1 VIELYAL
8 PLPAAHLHLGPMTL
22 RDALLTLAGPAWELH
37 ADDRARQIC
46 FRAARR
52 QHPRQPT
59 ATAERCRRSRWRLR
73 FREASHECLA
83 SRSTLNC
90 RRGVQ
95 SLMWLWLIGLS
106 VIVALGYQ
114 AMNDQAD
121 QERLDSRLQ
130 RLEAQATGLAETIEA
145 IQQRPAVATA
155 ADLKDTRQILEA
167 RAAQVE
173 KSLSGY
179 AAADDLQALR
189 AEIEQIKT
197 RQAAA
202 RAAAPAQPRASRT
215 ATASKAEPPPLPFRV
230 VGAELRAGERSV
242 SVAPSNGDF
251 TPDQLQVLLPGDA
264 VGPWRLQAI
273 EGNAAV
279 FQAGDQTRRVAI
291 P

>member
-1 VIELYAL
+1 MNT
-8 PLPAAHLHLGPMTL
+8 P
-22 RDALLTLAGPAWELH
+22 
-37 ADDRARQIC
+37 QS
-46 FRAARR
+46 ARR
-52 QHPRQPT
+52 
-59 ATAERCRRSRWRLR
+59 
-73 FREASHECLA
+73 LA
-83 SRSTLNC
+83 AAVV
-90 RRGVQ
+90 VQ
-95 SLMWLWLIGLS
+95 SLLWLWLLGLS

-114 AMNDQAD
+114 TMNDQAD

-130 RLEAQATGLAETIEA
+130 RLEAQATGVAETIEA

-167 RAAQVE
+167 RATQDE
-173 KSLSGY
+173 QSLSSY

-189 AEIEQIKT
+189 AEVEKA
-197 RQAAA
+197 RQTAA
-202 RAAAPAQPRASRT
+202 RAAVPAQPRAP
-215 ATASKAEPPPLPFRV
+215 SKSAARPEPPPLPFRI

-264 VGPWRLQAI
+264 VGPWRLQAV
-273 EGNAAV
+273 EGNTAV

>member
-1 VIELYAL
+1 MNS
-8 PLPAAHLHLGPMTL
+8 PQPAH
-22 RDALLTLAGPAWELH
+22 
-37 ADDRARQIC
+37 
-46 FRAARR
+46 
-52 QHPRQPT
+52 
-59 ATAERCRRSRWRLR
+59 
-73 FREASHECLA
+73 
-83 SRSTLNC
+83 RSTAAVV
-90 RRGVQ
+90 VQ

-106 VIVALGYQ
+106 VLVALGYQ

-155 ADLKDTRQILEA
+155 ADLKDIRQFLEA

-173 KSLSGY
+173 KTLSAY

-189 AEIEQIKT
+189 AEVVQVKA
-197 RQAAA
+197 RQTAA
-202 RAAAPAQPRASRT
+202 RAATPAQPRTRNKPT
-215 ATASKAEPPPLPFRV
+215 AKPEPPPLPFRI

-264 VGPWRLQAI
+264 VGPWRLQAV
-273 EGNAAV
+273 EGNTAV

>member
-1 VIELYAL
+1 MNS
-8 PLPAAHLHLGPMTL
+8 PQPAH
-22 RDALLTLAGPAWELH
+22 
-37 ADDRARQIC
+37 
-46 FRAARR
+46 
-52 QHPRQPT
+52 
-59 ATAERCRRSRWRLR
+59 
-73 FREASHECLA
+73 
-83 SRSTLNC
+83 RSTAAVV
-90 RRGVQ
+90 VQ

-106 VIVALGYQ
+106 VLVALGYQ

-145 IQQRPAVATA
+145 IQQRPAVA
-155 ADLKDTRQILEA
+155 
-167 RAAQVE
+167 AQVE
-173 KSLSGY
+173 KTLSAY

-189 AEIEQIKT
+189 AEVEQVKA
-197 RQAAA
+197 RQTAA
-202 RAAAPAQPRASRT
+202 RAATPAQPRTRNKPT
-215 ATASKAEPPPLPFRV
+215 AKPEPPPLPFRI

-264 VGPWRLQAI
+264 VGPWRLQAV
-273 EGNAAV
+273 EGNTAV

>member
-1 VIELYAL
+1 MNS
-8 PLPAAHLHLGPMTL
+8 PQPA
-22 RDALLTLAGPAWELH
+22 D
-37 ADDRARQIC
+37 
-46 FRAARR
+46 
-52 QHPRQPT
+52 
-59 ATAERCRRSRWRLR
+59 
-73 FREASHECLA
+73 
-83 SRSTLNC
+83 RSTAAVV
-90 RRGVQ
+90 VQ
-95 SLMWLWLIGLS
+95 SLMWLWLLGLS
-106 VIVALGYQ
+106 VLVALGYQ

-121 QERLDSRLQ
+121 QERLDTRLQ
-130 RLEAQATGLAETIEA
+130 RLEAQATGLAETIET

-173 KSLSGY
+173 QSLSGY

-189 AEIEQIKT
+189 AEVEQIKT
-197 RQAAA
+197 RQTAA
-202 RAAAPAQPRASRT
+202 RTAAPAQPRTPGKPA
-215 ATASKAEPPPLPFRV
+215 AKPEPPPLPFRI

-264 VGPWRLQAI
+264 IGPWRLQAV
-273 EGNAAV
+273 EGNTAV